1 MCAAAP
7 SACLQIKVVQ
17 SPSVRDAFVS
27 EIVKL
32 SPPGLK
38 LLDLKAAQNLH
49 KWVHPGWSC
58 TAQLAAACLL
68 RALAGRCGQCAAF
81 CWSLHTAVAH

>member
-1 MCAAAP
+1 MLHAATP
-7 SACLQIKVVQ
+7 TRPWPACPQIKVTQ
-17 SPSVRDAFVS
+17 SPTVRDAFVS

-49 KWVHPGWSC
+49 K
-58 TAQLAAACLL
+58 
-68 RALAGRCGQCAAF
+68 
-81 CWSLHTAVAH
+81 